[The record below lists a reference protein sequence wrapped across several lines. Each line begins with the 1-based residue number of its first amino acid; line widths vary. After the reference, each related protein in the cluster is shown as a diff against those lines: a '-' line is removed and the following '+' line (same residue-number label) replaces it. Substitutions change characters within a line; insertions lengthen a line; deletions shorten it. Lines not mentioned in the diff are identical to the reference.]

1 MKLIIGLG
9 NPGILYK
16 DSRHNIGFTVIRSLA
31 KVYKI
36 VLKKERGVLAITG
49 KGRINGNEVFIA
61 MPLTYMNLSGSAVI
75 SLFEK
80 YNKEFE
86 DILVVCDDI
95 DLEFGRLKIRPSGSS
110 AGHRGVQSIIDVLAS
125 EEFARLRIGIGRP
138 NEKEET
144 TKYVLSLFNKSEKQ
158 ALKEVIIR
166 AVDCCEIWVTKGVT
180 ESMNVFNKRSQ
191 DE

>member
-36 VLKKERGVLAITG
+36 ALKKERGVLTIAG
-49 KGRINGNEVFIA
+49 KGRINGNEVFLA

-144 TKYVLSLFNKSEKQ
+144 TKYVLSLFNRSEKQ
-158 ALKEVIIR
+158 ALKEVISR
-166 AVDCCEIWVTKGVT
+166 AVDCCKIWVTKGVT